1 MDGKVLCGASAE
13 QLKYYFNPEF
23 ARLPETVRQELHAI
37 TVVMADRIGATFL
50 MVFAGDGS
58 LRLEIVPD
66 EADFGYDE
74 IDTADYPL
82 FDYRPVDSLPAD
94 TAPAVLINTLDG
106 ESWHEDLPLDEFALD
121 PADPADR
128 MAVVRDGEAL
138 LGALYPDAPE
148 TVAEQMAMIWRNELL
163 RLGEEPAAPVSA
175 PEDGSGKDGDKK

>member
-23 ARLPETVRQELHAI
+23 ARLPEAVRQELHDI

-74 IDTADYPL
+74 IEAELQIRALQREKEEL
-82 FDYRPVDSLPAD
+82 FTQLEAFYQAFF
-94 TAPAVLINTLDG
+94 TEDG
-106 ESWHEDLPLDEFALD
+106 E
-121 PADPADR
+121 
-128 MAVVRDGEAL
+128 
-138 LGALYPDAPE
+138 
-148 TVAEQMAMIWRNELL
+148 
-163 RLGEEPAAPVSA
+163 
-175 PEDGSGKDGDKK
+175 